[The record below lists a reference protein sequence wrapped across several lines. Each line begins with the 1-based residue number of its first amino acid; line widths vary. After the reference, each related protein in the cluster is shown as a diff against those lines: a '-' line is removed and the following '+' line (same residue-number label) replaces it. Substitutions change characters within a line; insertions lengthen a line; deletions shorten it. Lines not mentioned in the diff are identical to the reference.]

1 MSDSTFHTTS
11 QDLRKPE
18 SHASHAH
25 GGNTAKDSNI
35 SAMKSIIDQNTDKKS
50 QIDNVKANLPL
61 PDQPPVA
68 SDWNSA
74 DQRAVNVGSGGLEGP
89 ISGESDSALRGPATA
104 SSSAREIGEETH
116 RNTQPTGNVG
126 RQAKDNLGDLPKD
139 ALAR

>member
-1 MSDSTFHTTS
+1 MSDSTFHTTG

-18 SHASHAH
+18 SHASRAH
-25 GGNTAKDSNI
+25 GGNTAKASNI
-35 SAMKSIIDQNTDKKS
+35 SAMKSIIDQNTDKKA

-74 DQRAVNVGSGGLEGP
+74 DQRAVNVGSGGLERP
-89 ISGESDSALRGPATA
+89 VSGESNSALRGPATA
-104 SSSAREIGEETH
+104 SSSVREIGEETH
-116 RNTQPTGNVG
+116 RNTQPTGDVG

-139 ALAR
+139 ALSR

>member
-1 MSDSTFHTTS
+1 MSDATFHTTS

-18 SHASHAH
+18 SHTSHANQ
-25 GGNTAKDSNI
+25 GNTPKDSNV

-50 QIDNVKANLPL
+50 QIENVKANLPL

-74 DQRAVNVGSGGLEGP
+74 DQRAVNVGSGGVEGP
-89 ISGESDSALRGPATA
+89 ISGDNDSALRGPATA

-116 RNTQPTGNVG
+116 RNTQPTSDVG
-126 RQAKDNLGDLPKD
+126 RGDLPTD
-139 ALAR
+139 ARAR

>member
-18 SHASHAH
+18 SRVSHAH
-25 GGNTAKDSNI
+25 DGKTPKDSNI

-68 SDWNSA
+68 SDWSSA
-74 DQRAVNVGSGGLEGP
+74 DQRNVNVGSGSLEGP
-89 ISGESDSALRGPATA
+89 ISGESNSALRGPATA

-116 RNTQPTGNVG
+116 RNTQPTGDVG
-126 RQAKDNLGDLPKD
+126 RQGKDNLGDLPKD